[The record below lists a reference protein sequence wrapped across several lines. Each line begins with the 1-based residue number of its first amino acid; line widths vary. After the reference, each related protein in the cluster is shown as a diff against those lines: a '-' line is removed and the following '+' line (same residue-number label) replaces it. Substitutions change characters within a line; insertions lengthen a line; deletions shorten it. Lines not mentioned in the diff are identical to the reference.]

1 MRLTIPKP
9 LDMHVHFR
17 QEPMTSQIVPY
28 TACDFSRALVMPNTK
43 PAIQTPHQVV
53 GYRQMI
59 MASVPEETS
68 FLPLMT
74 FEIRPDTDPALIA
87 PLQLA
92 GVVAGKGYPKGMTTN
107 AEHGIEDYFALFRVL
122 AEMQRL
128 DMVSCWHGEKPGSG
142 IDGLK
147 REEAFLQTL
156 WYIVRTFPRLRI
168 VLEHITTAAAV
179 QAVLEMPETVA
190 ATITVHHLLL
200 THDDVGGDR
209 MRPHHYCKP
218 VAKFAADRDAVRMAA
233 LSGCPKFFFGSDSAP
248 HLTYTKECGEPCAG
262 IFTAPVALPLLAQIF
277 EQYHALDRL
286 QRFVHDNAVAFYRLS
301 PSVPTLTLAKSSFE
315 VPPEIAGA
323 VPFFAG
329 QRIDW
334 CVEA

>member
-1 MRLTIPKP
+1 MRITIPKP

-17 QEPMTSQIVPY
+17 QEPMTSQVVPY

-43 PAIQTPHQVV
+43 PAIQAPHQVV
-53 GYRQMI
+53 GYRRMI
-59 MASVPEETS
+59 IAAVPEGTAFE
-68 FLPLMT
+68 PLMT
-74 FEIRPDTDPALIA
+74 FEIRPDTDPGSIA
-87 PLQLA
+87 VLQPL
-92 GVVAGKGYPKGMTTN
+92 VVAGKIYPKGMTTN
-107 AEHGIEDYFALFRVL
+107 AEHGVADYFALYAVL
-122 AEMQRL
+122 SEMQRL
-128 DMVSCWHGEKPGSG
+128 DLVLCLHGEKPGSG

-147 REEAFLQTL
+147 REEAFLQIL

-179 QAVLEMPETVA
+179 QTVLEMPETVA
-190 ATITVHHLLL
+190 ATITVHHLFL

-218 VAKFAADRDAVRMAA
+218 VAKYAADLAA
-233 LSGCPKFFFGSDSAP
+233 LIEAAISGCPKFLFGSDSAP
-248 HLTYTKECGEPCAG
+248 HLTHTKECSEPCAG
-262 IFTAPVALPLLAQIF
+262 IFTAPVALPLLAKIF
-277 EQYHALDRL
+277 ERHHAIDRL
-286 QRFVHDNAVAFYRLS
+286 RRFVHDNAVAFYRLS

-315 VPPEIAGA
+315 VPLEMAGV